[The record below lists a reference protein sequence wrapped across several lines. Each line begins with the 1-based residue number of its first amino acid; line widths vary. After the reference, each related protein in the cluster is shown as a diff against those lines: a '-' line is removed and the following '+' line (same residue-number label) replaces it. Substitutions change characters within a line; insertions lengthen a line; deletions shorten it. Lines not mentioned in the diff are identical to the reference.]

1 MRAVALNCTL
11 KPSPASSS
19 TDELLDLVAKELSS
33 FDIELDR
40 HRVVDQS
47 VSFGVTSDEGGNDG
61 WPALRAAVLASDIFV
76 LATPIWMGHPSS
88 VAQMVLERLDAF
100 LGETD
105 DRGRIISSGRV
116 AVVAVVG
123 NEDGAHLV
131 GSQVFQGLNDVGF
144 TIPAQGMTYWV
155 GEAMHKVDFKDLEH
169 LPRMVS
175 QATRTMVANAV
186 HLAELLAV
194 DGYPEP

>member
-1 MRAVALNCTL
+1 MRATALNCTL

-40 HRVVDQS
+40 HRVVDHS
-47 VSFGVTSDEGGNDG
+47 VSFGVTSDEGGDDG
-61 WPALRAAVLASDIFV
+61 WPTLRAAVLASDIFV

-88 VAQMVLERLDAF
+88 VAQQVLERLDAF
-100 LGETD
+100 LGEQD
-105 DRGRIISSGRV
+105 DQGRIISSGRV

-131 GSQVFQGLNDVGF
+131 GSQLFQGLNDVGF

-155 GEAMHKVDFKDLEH
+155 GEAMHTVDFKDLEH
-169 LPRMVS
+169 IPRVVS
-175 QATRTMVANAV
+175 QATKTMVANAV
-186 HLAELLAV
+186 HLAELLAME
-194 DGYPEP
+194 GYPVP